1 MKNNSKV
8 KELIRKILR
17 EESVLLQ
24 LRRNADLSDLD
35 KKINRTKTVS
45 FSRNGTIDSSV
56 SLTLNKVAD
65 EIVPHEEIEDGED
78 PYAQL
83 FVDTVRHL
91 KDIYGSELTEY
102 FKKRKDEY
110 FTRNNDR
117 DSRGVAYHFVK
128 HSGEVGDPNS
138 RGFRMG
144 FNHFYDLV
152 NEYGNWVD
160 IDWDKVKEKLDT
172 ITEFPKKTNWGW
184 ESRPL
189 RLISKGDEGNDFDF
203 NLSIIKSVIK

>member
-65 EIVPHEEIEDGED
+65 EIVPHEEIEDEED

-117 DSRGVAYHFVK
+117 SVVYYFVK
-128 HSGEVGDPNS
+128 HSGEVGDPDS

-160 IDWDKVKEKLDT
+160 VDWDRVKEKLDT
-172 ITEFPKKTNWGW
+172 IIEFPKRTNTGW
-184 ESRPL
+184 YESKPL
-189 RLISKGDEGNDFDF
+189 RLISKGDEGNDMNY